1 MAKSKSIASASVDAL
16 AEIKAKLESLTPEQQ
31 AELLLAELEASVSA
45 QTELSEKV
53 AVLEEAETELSE
65 KVAVLE
71 ESETALT
78 EKVKTLEGEI
88 AGLMENVASS
98 KEVVKE
104 NHVKVGST
112 VYKLIT
118 PSFYMKVEGAQV
130 LMNAEK
136 LNSDKK
142 LAQMAIEAG
151 NLVALKGE

>member
-1 MAKSKSIASASVDAL
+1 MAKSKSTASASVDAL
-16 AEIKAKLESLTPEQQ
+16 AEIEAKLESLTPEQQ
-31 AELLLAELEASVSA
+31 VETLLAELEASVTA
-45 QTELSEKV
+45 QTELSV
-53 AVLEEAETELSE
+53 

-71 ESETALT
+71 ESETALS
-78 EKVKTLEGEI
+78 EKVETLEGEI
-88 AGLMENVASS
+88 ASLMENVASS

-136 LNSDKK
+136 LNSSKK
-142 LAQMAIEAG
+142 LAEMAIEAG

>member
-1 MAKSKSIASASVDAL
+1 MAKGNKAASASGDAL

-53 AVLEEAETELSE
+53 AVLEESETALSE
-65 KVAVLE
+65 KVE
-71 ESETALT
+71 
-78 EKVKTLEGEI
+78 TLEGEI
-88 AGLMENVASS
+88 ASLMENVASS

-136 LNSDKK
+136 LNSSKK
-142 LAQMAIEAG
+142 LAEMAIEAG